1 VLSVGFAVA
10 VAVVGVSEAP
20 ELDVLVV
27 GATVDATVC
36 EDVGSGVGV
45 GFGVTVTLLPPLNQ
59 LKKAINAISNK
70 IARNMIKKII
80 PVQGLYVLTPFGPI
94 ETP

>member
-1 VLSVGFAVA
+1 VLSVAFTV
-10 VAVVGVSEAP
+10 VEEVGVSAAP
-20 ELDVLVV
+20 ELVVLVVVVV

-36 EDVGSGVGV
+36 EEVGSGVDVGV
-45 GFGVTVTLLPPLNQ
+45 AVTLLPPLNQ

-70 IARNMIKKII
+70 IATNIIKKMI
-80 PVQGLYVLTPFGPI
+80 PVQGLYVLTPLGPI